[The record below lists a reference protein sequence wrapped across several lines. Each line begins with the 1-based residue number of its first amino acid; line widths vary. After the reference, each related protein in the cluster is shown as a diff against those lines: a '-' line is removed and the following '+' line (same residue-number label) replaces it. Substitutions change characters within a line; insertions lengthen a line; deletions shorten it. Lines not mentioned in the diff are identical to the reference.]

1 VRWVSSSDAA
11 RILRSV
17 LARSLLL
24 ALSLPL
30 AAFAQEPA
38 IPVAGSGPMVDV
50 PALTPVLVRIDDT
63 ISSNKNKPGDR
74 FGISVAEDVRVDNT
88 VVIPAGSAGEGEVIH
103 AAKSGAGGKAGELI
117 LAARYV
123 RVGDVVV
130 RLRSFI
136 IGVVG
141 KDHSADALA
150 TSFIAGPF
158 AMFVHGGVVT
168 VPRDTRGIA
177 KTASQFQLPAAAAS
191 VPAPSPTVETE
202 EGVKNESKP
211 D

>member
-1 VRWVSSSDAA
+1 MSSGGGA
-11 RILRSV
+11 RILRGV

-30 AAFAQEPA
+30 AALAQEPA
-38 IPVAGSGPMVDV
+38 SLGVSPGTMVEI
-50 PALTPVLVRIDDT
+50 PALTPVLVRIDEA

-74 FGISVAEDVRVDNT
+74 FRISVPEDVRVDGI

-123 RVGDVVV
+123 RVGEVVV
-130 RLRSFI
+130 RLRSFTL
-136 IGVVG
+136 GVVG

-150 TSFIAGPF
+150 TSLIAGPF
-158 AMFVHGGVVT
+158 AMFVHGGVVI
-168 VPRDTRGIA
+168 VPPDTRGLA
-177 KTASQFQLPAAAAS
+177 RTASPSQLPAAAAS
-191 VPAPSPTVETE
+191 MPPPSPSASVEPKRE
-202 EGVKNESKP
+202 
-211 D
+211 